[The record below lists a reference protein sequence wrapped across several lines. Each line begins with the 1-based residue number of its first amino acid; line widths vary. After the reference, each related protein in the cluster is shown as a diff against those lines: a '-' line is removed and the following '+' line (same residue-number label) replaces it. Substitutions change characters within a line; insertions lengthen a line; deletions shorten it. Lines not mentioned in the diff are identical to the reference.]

1 MDAGASRSKECCQQL
16 AARIIVHG
24 MTFPAIDLSGFDLS
38 RLDPRALYLP
48 FPSDGLLG
56 QERISG
62 VVRDSAYVGVGLAL
76 LALQRMQWERRQL
89 AKRLREL
96 TG

>member
-1 MDAGASRSKECCQQL
+1 
-16 AARIIVHG
+16 

-38 RLDPRALYLP
+38 RLDPRELHLP
-48 FPSDGLLG
+48 FPSDGLLD
-56 QERISG
+56 QERIGG

-89 AKRLREL
+89 AKRLHNVI
-96 TG
+96 G